1 MQRAQGFTNFHK
13 LFIFIVQVQALVDER
28 IEKRLNEKDLVMTE
42 MKSNMRLLW
51 AEVEALNK
59 GRDHLQEHVNHLTKV
74 AKLAKENANREQD
87 ILKSENGFLRRQL
100 QSFKSNAGCSNSQVY
115 SLTTPSSNSCKMKR
129 C

>member
-1 MQRAQGFTNFHK
+1 MQRAPGFTNFHK
-13 LFIFIVQVQALVDER
+13 LFIFIVQVQALMDER

-42 MKSNMRLLW
+42 MKSNMCLLW
-51 AEVEALNK
+51 VEVEALNK

-87 ILKSENGFLRRQL
+87 IFKSENGFLCKQL
-100 QSFKSNAGCSNSQVY
+100 QSFKSNAGCSNSQVC
-115 SLTTPSSNSCKMKR
+115 SPTTPSSNSCKLKR

>member
-1 MQRAQGFTNFHK
+1 MQRTQGFTNFHE

-51 AEVEALNK
+51 AKVEALNK
-59 GRDHLQEHVNHLTKV
+59 GIDHLQEHVNHLTKV

-87 ILKSENGFLRRQL
+87 ILKLENGFLRRQL
-100 QSFKSNAGCSNSQVY
+100 
-115 SLTTPSSNSCKMKR
+115 
-129 C
+129 

>member
-1 MQRAQGFTNFHK
+1 MQRAQGFTNFHE
-13 LFIFIVQVQALVDER
+13 LFIFTVQVQALVDER

-51 AEVEALNK
+51 AKVEALNK

-87 ILKSENGFLRRQL
+87 ILKLENGFLRRQL
-100 QSFKSNAGCSNSQVY
+100 
-115 SLTTPSSNSCKMKR
+115 
-129 C
+129 